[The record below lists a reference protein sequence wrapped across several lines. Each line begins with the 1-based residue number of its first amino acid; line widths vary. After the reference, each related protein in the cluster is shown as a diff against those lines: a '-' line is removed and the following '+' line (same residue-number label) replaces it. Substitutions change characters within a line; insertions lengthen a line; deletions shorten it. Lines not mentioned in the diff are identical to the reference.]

1 MADNQGNPGT
11 YQAYLADGRVDNI
24 TSVSQA
30 DAQIN
35 NYENDAADQKAI
47 MDGSNSLF
55 SRQDKNLANARYNAA
70 ETDITQVRDARN
82 QLMAA
87 QQSASAASSNAQP
100 VNQNPSAPGIGTSS
114 YNPVSTPTAQAASAS
129 TTSTTS
135 TKLPNGISVAASN
148 NNDFSALSR
157 VAGAGGSG
165 TNTSHPT
172 ASTASATSNPTVTTL
187 PNGINVAASNNNDF
201 SALSRVAPSGGG
213 GYANVPRT
221 PNPASLSH
229 TTAGNTGIPYKI
241 QPGDTLSAIADH
253 YGVPLSTLEA
263 ANKGITNPNLIF
275 PGQHIDIPG
284 SGTVPS
290 GGTSGVGGG
299 LGHEENTTNPFAPT
313 TGSSASPNKVP
324 TNGDG
329 VSFHNRGSG
338 GGNYGGNAYIDSSSG
353 QSPEEKVGFTST
365 TPTVKPIFHPR

>member
-30 DAQIN
+30 DAQLN
-35 NYENDAADQKAI
+35 NYKNAAAGDKAI
-47 MDGSNSLF
+47 IDNRGSTMQEVRDAS
-55 SRQDKNLANARYNAA
+55 ARYNAA
-70 ETDITQVRDARN
+70 ETDIAQVRDARN
-82 QLMAA
+82 QLIAA
-87 QQSASAASSNAQP
+87 QQSASTASSNAQP
-100 VNQNPSAPGIGTSS
+100 VNQNPSAPGGVGTSS

-129 TTSTTS
+129 TASTTP

-165 TNTSHPT
+165 ADTAHPT
-172 ASTASATSNPTVTTL
+172 ASTASATTNPTVTTL
-187 PNGINVAASNNNDF
+187 PNGISVAASNNNDF
-201 SALSRVAPSGGG
+201 SALSRVAQSGGG

-253 YGVPLSTLEA
+253 YKVPLASLEA
-263 ANKGITNPNLIF
+263 ANKSITNPNLIY
-275 PGQHIDIPG
+275 PGKTINIPDAATLPTGGGQG
-284 SGTVPS
+284 S
-290 GGTSGVGGG
+290 SGVDQQALSWRNKEEVFATDNGGKAQG
-299 LGHEENTTNPFAPT
+299 GDMAKVKDPAEKVSLEENFRVN
-313 TGSSASPNKVP
+313 
-324 TNGDG
+324 
-329 VSFHNRGSG
+329 HNF
-338 GGNYGGNAYIDSSSG
+338 NL
-353 QSPEEKVGFTST
+353 
-365 TPTVKPIFHPR
+365 H

>member
-30 DAQIN
+30 DTQIQ
-35 NYENDAADQKAI
+35 NYENAAAGDKAI
-47 MDGSNSLF
+47 IDNRGSTMQEVRDAS
-55 SRQDKNLANARYNAA
+55 ARYNAA
-70 ETDITQVRDARN
+70 ETDIAQVRDARN
-82 QLMAA
+82 QLIAA
-87 QQSASAASSNAQP
+87 QQSASTASSNAQV
-100 VNQNPSAPGIGTSS
+100 VNQNPSAPGTGTSS
-114 YNPVSTPTAQAASAS
+114 YNPATTPTAHAASAN
-129 TTSTTS
+129 TTPTTP
-135 TKLPNGISVAASN
+135 TKLPNGISVAASS

-157 VAGAGGSG
+157 VAE
-165 TNTSHPT
+165 
-172 ASTASATSNPTVTTL
+172 
-187 PNGINVAASNNNDF
+187 
-201 SALSRVAPSGGG
+201 SGGG
-213 GYANVPRT
+213 DYTNVPRT

-229 TTAGNTGIPYKI
+229 TASGNTGAANTIVVKS
-241 QPGDTLSAIADH
+241 GDTLSAIADH